1 MSRIFCNDSQF
12 HHSNRRV
19 MKLIKMRS
27 AFYCNLKLL
36 LIYLVVYGHLIEPY
50 IRKSDMLMAQYQWIY
65 LIHMPMFAFLSGVFT
80 TSAAN
85 CRRQFL
91 RMLAMY
97 IVLQALAVW
106 LGCGKVQADTPYW
119 HLWYLLSCSFWY
131 CIAWLWFRF
140 GKRRGGILIL
150 ILAITAGCLA
160 GYCKPIGRVMSASR
174 TIVFFPY
181 FWLGVLI
188 DRNFSWKRLRGLGLV
203 ALIAAFWLMHQTGSK
218 LNAVF
223 LYQAAPYGAA
233 TDGATL
239 RLLCY
244 TLAALIGLF
253 LLSVIPDRRFFFT
266 RYGADTMAI
275 YLLHAPIVL
284 LLRRLPLPPESFPL
298 VGFMIICC
306 VNRFC
311 RWHSSMY
318 GILQKERRDLQ
329 WPLSKKYTKNMQE
342 KYINSC

>member
-1 MSRIFCNDSQF
+1 MSRIFCNDF
-12 HHSNRRV
+12 HFHGSNIRV
-19 MKLIKMRS
+19 MKVIKMRS

-36 LIYLVVYGHLIEPY
+36 LIFLVVYGHLIEPY
-50 IRKSDMLMAQYQWIY
+50 IWKSDVLMAQYKWIY
-65 LIHMPMFAFLSGVFT
+65 LIHMPMFAFLSGLFSK
-80 TSAAN
+80 SAVI

-106 LGCGKVQADTPYW
+106 LGCGKVQPNTPYW

-140 GKRRGGILIL
+140 GKSRGGVLIL
-150 ILAITAGCLA
+150 ILSIIAGCLA
-160 GYCKPIGRVMSASR
+160 GYCNAIGRVMSASR
-174 TIVFFPY
+174 SIVFFPY
-181 FWLGVLI
+181 FWLGVLV
-188 DRNFSWKRLRGLGLV
+188 DRNYSWKRLRGLGLA
-203 ALIAAFWLMHQTGSK
+203 ALIAAFWLMHQTGSN

-223 LYQAAPYGAA
+223 LYQAAPFGAE
-233 TDGATL
+233 TDGAML

-244 TLAALIGLF
+244 ALGALIGLF

-266 RYGADTMAI
+266 HYGADTLAI

-284 LLRRLPLPPESFPL
+284 LLRRLPLPPERFPL

-306 VNRFC
+306 VNRLC

-329 WPLSKKYTKNMQE
+329 WPLSKKYTKNTQE